1 MSFIDAT
8 ALICGSSLA
17 RFSVMPC
24 SPFTMSLRLVCSCR
38 LFSMP
43 MCRHC
48 LRVSVSCAL
57 RGIRTQAMANVNN
70 NLFIS
75 FFSFIRCKDRKLE
88 LYSRYDIFVPY
99 VHIFR
104 FYIRSSKT
112 SWETAI
118 VMADSS
124 LPYLIYYSTPVAY
137 HYGPFIL
144 NNASSQESGMVKREL
159 VG

>member
-1 MSFIDAT
+1 MWI
-8 ALICGSSLA
+8 IISSYL
-17 RFSVMPC
+17 
-24 SPFTMSLRLVCSCR
+24 
-38 LFSMP
+38 
-43 MCRHC
+43 
-48 LRVSVSCAL
+48 
-57 RGIRTQAMANVNN
+57 
-70 NLFIS
+70 
-75 FFSFIRCKDRKLE
+75 FSFIRCKDRKLA

-159 VG
+159 VGWYIGSYNQVIWFLNDIGIVMRLFCCLSQISWWVNLHSFVMSVFIFTSPNKLGDRSRPCS

>member
-24 SPFTMSLRLVCSCR
+24 SPFIMSLRLVCSCR

-57 RGIRTQAMANVNN
+57 RGIRTQEMANVNN

-75 FFSFIRCKDRKLE
+75 FFHLSAAKIGSLRYVAVTISSYRMFIFSVSTSDHQKHHGKQPLSWQILDFQTWNLR
-88 LYSRYDIFVPY
+88 IF
-99 VHIFR
+99 
-104 FYIRSSKT
+104 
-112 SWETAI
+112 
-118 VMADSS
+118 
-124 LPYLIYYSTPVAY
+124 IYYDGILVSYY
-137 HYGPFIL
+137 HGPFII
-144 NNASSQESGMVKREL
+144 K
-159 VG
+159 